1 MTARRRAVLA
11 LVTGVL
17 ALALSACAGLPTS
30 GPVFAGLPP
39 GTAAPPDFSFVAQ
52 KPQPGATPEQIV
64 QGFIGAG
71 IGPENNWAVAKL
83 YLAPSFRDTWAPD
96 DTTTID
102 DRSSRAY
109 VKTADDQVQLTITQ
123 RATVDKTGAYKT
135 SEGGR
140 TPLGFRLAKIDG
152 EWRITRAPDGIV
164 IGADQFTSVYRQYPL
179 MFFDPEWRYLVP
191 DVRWFPSSNAATH
204 IVTALVNTGPSP
216 WLAGSVV
223 SAFPD
228 AVKALP
234 SVPSSAGVAQVA
246 LTGPVLSLEP
256 QILGRM
262 QTQLQRSLSSAG
274 VADVAMTSGGAPVDA
289 QGVSVSSTRI
299 DGRALVRTK
308 KGFGFL
314 VAADSVEPIDGISTA
329 LGRLDPVAIELAA
342 DYSAAAVR
350 TASGVVVRVP
360 AKGDIL
366 TLDQRE
372 GLIDP
377 VIDAR
382 GEIWSV
388 PGDEP
393 GGLVVFTPDGK
404 RRNVTPAWSN
414 ASRVTAM
421 AISRDG
427 TRMAAILTV
436 GGQPQVVVFG
446 IVRSADGAAQLGEP
460 LAVSKLPGGGIDLT
474 WLGDTTLGVLARVG
488 TGIVEIEQV
497 VGGPGI
503 SMSAPDG
510 VTAIAGATNA
520 TVRLRGGDGTLY
532 SQRGSNWEQA
542 GSGILVLARAQ
553 GMPAEG

>member
-1 MTARRRAVLA
+1 MTGRRRGILAVLA
-11 LVTGVL
+11 AALTL
-17 ALALSACAGLPTS
+17 ALAACAGLPTS
-30 GPVFAGLPP
+30 GPVFAGIPP
-39 GTAAPPDFSFVAQ
+39 GTAAVPDFSFVAQ

-71 IGPENNWAVAKL
+71 IGPENNWAVAQL
-83 YLAPSFRDTWAPD
+83 YLAPSFRGQWKPG

-109 VKTADDQVQLTITQ
+109 LATADDKVQLTITQ

-135 SEGGR
+135 SDGGR
-140 TPLGFRLAKIDG
+140 TPLGFSLAKVEG
-152 EWRITRAPDGIV
+152 EWRITAAPDGIV

-179 MFFDPEWRYLVP
+179 MFFDPDWRYLVP
-191 DVRWFPSSNAATH
+191 DVRWFPSINAATH
-204 IVTALVNTGPSP
+204 IVTALINGGPSP

-234 SVPSSAGVAQVA
+234 SVPSTGGVAQVA

-256 QILGRM
+256 QPLGRM
-262 QTQLQRSLSSAG
+262 QTQLQRSLANANI
-274 VADVAMTSGGAPVDA
+274 ADVSMSSGGAPVDA
-289 QGVSVSSTRI
+289 QGAATASTRI

-314 VAADSVEPIDGISTA
+314 AGDDAVEPITGLSTA
-329 LGRLDPVAIELAA
+329 IGRLDPVAVVVAA

-350 TASGVVVRVP
+350 TSAGVVARVP
-360 AKGDIL
+360 AAGDIL
-366 TLDQRE
+366 ALDQRP
-372 GLIDP
+372 GLVDP
-377 VIDAR
+377 VIDAK

-388 PGDEP
+388 PRDDP
-393 GGLVVFTPDGK
+393 KGLVVFTADGK
-404 RRNVTPAWSN
+404 RRSVTPAWSN

-436 GGQPQVVVFG
+436 GGQPQVAVFG
-446 IVRSADGAAQLGEP
+446 IVRSTDGAAQLGDP
-460 LAVSKLPGGGIDLT
+460 LAVAKLPGEGIHLT
-474 WLGDTTLGVLARVG
+474 WLGDTTLGVLAHSG
-488 TGIVEIEQV
+488 AGIVEIEQI
-497 VGGPGI
+497 VGGPGV
-503 SMSAPDG
+503 SMAAPDG
-510 VTAIAGATNA
+510 VTAIAGTTNG
-520 TVRLRGGDGTLY
+520 TVRLRGADGTLY

-542 GSGILVLARAQ
+542 GSGILVLAGAQ
-553 GMPAEG
+553 GMPAQG